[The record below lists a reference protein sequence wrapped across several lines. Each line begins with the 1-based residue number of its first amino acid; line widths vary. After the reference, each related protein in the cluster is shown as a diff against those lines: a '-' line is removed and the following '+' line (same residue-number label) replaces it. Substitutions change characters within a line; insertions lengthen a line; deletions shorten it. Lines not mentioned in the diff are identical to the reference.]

1 LKAVQYQPFQPLLT
15 KSGLSSFGLSLME
28 SPVSPSLK
36 GIVHSYLQ
44 VTTLKATPYPMVPD
58 ATQSVFISPYGLN
71 IGGAQTQAL
80 DLQLMQPGEY
90 FGIRFYPGA
99 LRYFFDL
106 NLSEITNQFVDN
118 QYFPCRNFGS
128 LHHDIYQ
135 CDGFVERKLLC
146 EIWLLKHFK
155 AIPANLFDHALT
167 LIYQSSGNIRVKLL
181 AELVGCSVRH
191 LNRLFSLHT
200 GMSSKTFIQTIR
212 LQQAC
217 KQLLSSPSD
226 TLDVAMDLGYFDQ
239 SHLINDY
246 KQRLLLPPS
255 LFFKR
260 FMSDFSNR

>member
-1 LKAVQYQPFQPLLT
+1 LKVEQYQPFQPLLT
-15 KSGLSSFGLSLME
+15 KSGLASFGLSLLQ
-28 SPVSPSLK
+28 SPVSSSLK

-44 VTTLKATPYPMVPD
+44 VTTLKATPYPIIPD
-58 ATQSVFISPYGLN
+58 ATQAVFISPYGLN

-80 DLQLMQPGEY
+80 DMQLMQPGDY

-106 NLSEITNQFVDN
+106 NLSEITDQFVDK

-128 LHHDIYQ
+128 LHHEIYQ
-135 CDGFVERKLLC
+135 CHSFFERKQLC
-146 EIWLLKHFK
+146 EKWLLKHLK
-155 AIPANLFDHALT
+155 AIPENPFDHALT
-167 LIYQSSGNIRVKLL
+167 LIYQSSGNIRVKQL
-181 AELVGCSVRH
+181 AQITGWSSRH

-217 KQLLSSPSD
+217 KQLHFSQSN
-226 TLDVAMDLGYFDQ
+226 TLNTAMELGYFDQ

-246 KQRLLLPPS
+246 KQRLLLTPS
-255 LFFKR
+255 LFLKR